1 VNLAVLDNHKRQ
13 KRSAAHRSLKTD
25 GKGQH
30 FPTGPFIRAG
40 GLIPNMAFRGT
51 RILRYYANREKPEP
65 ELYDPLE
72 RTIQE
77 CFEIPPLLHLDL
89 EAFAPHVKNPLLSDF
104 EKGPSGLYV
113 KPDDQLDALTFRW
126 STWASA
132 ITGAPLRQPE
142 PPPAEIDF
150 EVNMMEAL
158 VGWKSWFFDGGMLTS
173 AQNCKWKPLEQM
185 EAMCPGHTQLYG
197 GAPLK
202 CRHIPAEHHTCG
214 FYAVNHPSQVM
225 DDDEVVGQVY
235 GWGRYVRGDNGWR
248 AQFAYPKSFHLKAEQ
263 SDLVEPLRAYG
274 VPIYLEQPM
283 QVYFPEEDGYGHGQD
298 NENGNL
304 GAAQGSGSSEG
315 DGHEASED

>member
-1 VNLAVLDNHKRQ
+1 MDLRQLLNHVKKLYAEPLFLRKYGSDLEFKGEVPDVLKSDDYIKEENSDLYLPGSLLNPPLWRAGSSVSYRFNFTALPPM
-13 KRSAAHRSLKTD
+13 RSAFLGEEEGEVKE
-25 GKGQH
+25 
-30 FPTGPFIRAG
+30 GP
-40 GLIPNMAFRGT
+40 P
-51 RILRYYANREKPEP
+51 
-65 ELYDPLE
+65 
-72 RTIQE
+72 
-77 CFEIPPLLHLDL
+77 
-89 EAFAPHVKNPLLSDF
+89 
-104 EKGPSGLYV
+104 
-113 KPDDQLDALTFRW
+113 
-126 STWASA
+126 
-132 ITGAPLRQPE
+132 
-142 PPPAEIDF
+142 F